1 MRQMP
6 QQQCGTRK
14 WLIANANAKGKCLGK
29 HRKREGKATELKWKV
44 FINIYVSH
52 AHTHSYFTLAVCVCV
67 CVCFTLAVFSC
78 LNWWQLISQFDANA

>member
-29 HRKREGKATELKWKV
+29 HRKREGKATKLKWKV

-52 AHTHSYFTLAVCVCV
+52 AHTQLLTLPECVCV
-67 CVCFTLAVFSC
+67 FTFAVFSC